1 MVQPAVKKS
10 GKSAAAAAAAV
21 SGDDYADL
29 PAFLRIIQKA
39 FCTDRVSILAGFKI
53 LIFKPL
59 LPVTGFAYNINRC
72 GK

>member
-29 PAFLRIIQKA
+29 PPAFLRIIQKA

-59 LPVTGFAYNINRC
+59 LPVTGFA
-72 GK
+72 